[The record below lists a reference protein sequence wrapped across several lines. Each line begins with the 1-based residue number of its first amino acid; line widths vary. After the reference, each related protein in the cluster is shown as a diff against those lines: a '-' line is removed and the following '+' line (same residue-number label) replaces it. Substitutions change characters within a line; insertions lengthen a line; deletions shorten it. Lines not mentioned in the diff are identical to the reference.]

1 VVVRE
6 AGCLIACRGHPSVLK
21 LKSVAVDENT
31 GDMFIITE
39 PPLVGASTLRS
50 QLTRPFSEAKTQVV
64 MRQLL
69 GAAEKMHGSRVITAR
84 DINPDNILVGQDDGT
99 LKICGFGCATTTT
112 TMTKTKPAARHVV
125 VCVCGVGGVL
135 RFVSFLL
142 SCHLGRTHM
151 FLLGSF
157 AMPLKGTWPTIYKH
171 FFLS

>member
-1 VVVRE
+1 LHSNCIDEYETVEEDYEFDSIDDYEMLEQFGSSWCSVARARDRCTGEPVAVKRVPPSEGDEDAASICVVVRE

-69 GAAEKMHGSRVITAR
+69 GAAEKMHGSRVITA
-84 DINPDNILVGQDDGT
+84 T
-99 LKICGFGCATTTT
+99 LIRTTSSSAK
-112 TMTKTKPAARHVV
+112 MMAH
-125 VCVCGVGGVL
+125 
-135 RFVSFLL
+135 
-142 SCHLGRTHM
+142 
-151 FLLGSF
+151 
-157 AMPLKGTWPTIYKH
+157 
-171 FFLS
+171 